1 MNNDLYIC
9 DPHKNTECKKTEC
22 SYLGKGYCYQ
32 TTNKDFSKLYITNQD
47 KFPGFDSVNGE
58 IHYFVNITE
67 EKIKELE
74 KLKAEISELLGSS
87 VWQYDVRKII
97 DKHIAELKGGDS
109 PSLK

>member
-1 MNNDLYIC
+1 MDNDLYIC

-32 TTNKDFSKLYITNQD
+32 TTNKDFSKSYITNQD
-47 KFPGFDSVNGE
+47 EFPSFDSVNGE

-74 KLKAEISELLGSS
+74 KLKAEFEEDKYILLN
-87 VWQYDVRKII
+87 QATAIKII
-97 DKHIAELKGGDS
+97 DRYIEELKGDDK
-109 PSLK
+109 PLN